1 VAGRHCAKIPSSA
14 FKTYLW
20 RLAAWFR
27 RAVSET
33 GQTLFPL
40 ALITYDAVDLP
51 RKLSACD
58 FMVCIRCTFVGGGLS
73 KKKIKKIK
81 DKSFRGICGSVAL
94 PRGQRRSDWKIT
106 RPVKL
111 LKV

>member
-1 VAGRHCAKIPSSA
+1 MAGRHCAKIPSSA

-73 KKKIKKIK
+73 KKKLKKLKISLFGEYV
-81 DKSFRGICGSVAL
+81 DQLRCHEGSEGPIGKLPAL
-94 PRGQRRSDWKIT
+94 
-106 RPVKL
+106 
-111 LKV
+111 